1 MLGKLRRWRD
11 PQASAIRCQFGAKRL
26 IYQSAQAEV
35 TLALRGLICNQ
46 KTADVGRVGVPL
58 NSTQRPENEVDT
70 LWVRVEDCPMIPKKN
85 YLMLNRLTLG

>member
-1 MLGKLRRWRD
+1 VILKPVQLGVNLAPKGSYISPR
-11 PQASAIRCQFGAKRL
+11 K
-26 IYQSAQAEV
+26 AEV